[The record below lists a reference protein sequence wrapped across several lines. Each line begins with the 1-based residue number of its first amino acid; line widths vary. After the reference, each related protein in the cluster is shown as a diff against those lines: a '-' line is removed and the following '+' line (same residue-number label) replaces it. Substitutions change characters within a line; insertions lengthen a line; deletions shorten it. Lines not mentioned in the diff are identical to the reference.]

1 MADMFRPIPIEQEP
15 ILSNRFVVEF
25 PTDLG
30 LNHYV
35 VESAKKPSLNMDAIE
50 IPYMNTS
57 TFMMGR
63 AVWQAMEFTFI
74 DVIGPSTSQKLMEWV
89 NLHFESTTGRAG
101 YAIGYKKNL
110 VMKALDGPGVEVQ
123 KWTLIG
129 CQITSIDFGNF
140 DYTANELSKITVT
153 IQPDR
158 CILNN

>member
-1 MADMFRPIPIEQEP
+1 
-15 ILSNRFVVEF
+15 
-25 PTDLG
+25 
-30 LNHYV
+30 
-35 VESAKKPSLNMDAIE
+35 
-50 IPYMNTS
+50 
-57 TFMMGR
+57 
-63 AVWQAMEFTFI
+63 
-74 DVIGPSTSQKLMEWV
+74 MEWV

-140 DYTANELSKITVT
+140 DYSANELSKITVT